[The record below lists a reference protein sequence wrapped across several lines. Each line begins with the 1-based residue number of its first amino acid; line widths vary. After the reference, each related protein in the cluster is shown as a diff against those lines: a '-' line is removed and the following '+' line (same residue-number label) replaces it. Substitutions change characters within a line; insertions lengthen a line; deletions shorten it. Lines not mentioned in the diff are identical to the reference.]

1 MNNIMNN
8 TANITTTLGQEIETA
23 RNLIAK
29 LREELDYAVF
39 NNSGMGVSAI
49 HRKLSVVHAGL
60 DILIASQS
68 VVSPTQQLR
77 FH

>member
-1 MNNIMNN
+1 MNNIMSKV
-8 TANITTTLGQEIETA
+8 ANIATTLEQEIETA

-49 HRKLSVVHAGL
+49 HRKLSAAHAGL
-60 DILIASQS
+60 DILIATRSM
-68 VVSPTQQLR
+68 VAPTR
-77 FH
+77 S